1 MERNKDYEKAKET
14 LGNIHDTIH
23 IIRINKPITQYK
35 KAVIYTDND
44 PNMFLPHMICLSW
57 R

>member
-14 LGNIHDTIH
+14 LGNIHDTIR

-44 PNMFLPHMICLSW
+44 PNFT
-57 R
+57 